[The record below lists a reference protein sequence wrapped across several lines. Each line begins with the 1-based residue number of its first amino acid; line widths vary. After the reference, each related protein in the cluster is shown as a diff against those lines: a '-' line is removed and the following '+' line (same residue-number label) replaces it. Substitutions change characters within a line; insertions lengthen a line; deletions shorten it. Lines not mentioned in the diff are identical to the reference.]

1 MSNKWLKDTGS
12 AMALLFLLL
21 GFKGNK
27 LFLGIAMVFLLL
39 TIVYPYFLYP
49 IAYMWLQVTRVLSFI
64 MPKVFFG
71 LVFFVVVMP
80 VGLFKK
86 LLRKDPLLLNKK
98 YQTTFFDRNHTYIK
112 ADVDFPY

>member
-12 AMALLFLLL
+12 AITLLFLLL
-21 GFKGNK
+21 SFKGNK
-27 LFLGIAMVFLLL
+27 LFLSVAMVFLLL
-39 TIVYPYFLYP
+39 TIVYPSSLYP
-49 IAYMWLQVTRVLSFI
+49 VAYIWLQVTRALSFI

-71 LVFFVVVMP
+71 IVFFTMVVP

-86 LLRKDPLLLNKK
+86 LLGKDSLLLNKK
-98 YQTTFFDRNHTYIK
+98 YQTAFFDRNHKYVK